1 MKREWFLLAAAV
13 CFCLIGSAADL
24 EISAR
29 GVQGGSAIVVRVDAT
44 ESERYA
50 AGEFRDWTERLTGE
64 GQRIQTKEDVQSLR
78 QKFGASQSAFAK
90 FMGVSVNAFQNWEQ
104 GR

>member
-13 CFCLIGSAADL
+13 CFCLIGSASDL

-29 GVQGGSAIVVRVDAT
+29 GVQGGSAIVVRADAT

-50 AGEFRDWTERLTGE
+50 AGEFRDWTERL
-64 GQRIQTKEDVQSLR
+64 
-78 QKFGASQSAFAK
+78 AAK
-90 FMGVSVNAFQNWEQ
+90 G
-104 GR
+104 